1 MQMTPSPEV
10 SNRAAISSST
20 PNGKVQRPT
29 FLLSV
34 NGPSEDSPDEPS
46 TPPGKIYYIKL
57 NS

>member
-10 SNRAAISSST
+10 SSRATISSST

-34 NGPSEDSPDEPS
+34 NGPSEDLPDEPS
-46 TPPGKIYYIKL
+46 TPPGNLYYFKL

>member
-10 SNRAAISSST
+10 SSRSTISSST
-20 PNGKVQRPT
+20 PNGKVQRPS

-46 TPPGKIYYIKL
+46 TPPGERFIIF
-57 NS
+57 N